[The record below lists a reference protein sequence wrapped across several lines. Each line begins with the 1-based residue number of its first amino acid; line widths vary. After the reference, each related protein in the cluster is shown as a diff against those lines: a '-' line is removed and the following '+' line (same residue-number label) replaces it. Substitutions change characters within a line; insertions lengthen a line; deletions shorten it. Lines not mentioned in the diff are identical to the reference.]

1 MFIYYTFVFRG
12 VSLDSQTLKGTTTI
26 GLVSS
31 DGIVFATDRRASYG
45 HFIASDRAQKS
56 FNINDAV
63 GATVAGSVGD
73 AESLMRL
80 IQAEASLYEISNG
93 EKMSSKSIAT
103 LMANILQGNKIFPYL
118 VQLLIGGFDLDEV
131 KLFTLDP
138 IGGLIEEKMAATG
151 SGSPMAYGVLEQE
164 YSENKTV
171 EDNIPIAVKA
181 LSSALKRDSATG
193 DGMDVVVIT
202 KKGFRKYDDS
212 EVKTIADKV
221 VKKK

>member
-1 MFIYYTFVFRG
+1 M
-12 VSLDSQTLKGTTTI
+12 DSQTLKGTTTI
-26 GLVSS
+26 GLVCS

-45 HFIASDRAQKS
+45 HFIASDRAQKA

-93 EKMSSKSIAT
+93 EKMSANSIAA

-118 VQLLIGGFDLDEV
+118 VQLLIGGFDGEQARLYS
-131 KLFTLDP
+131 LDP
-138 IGGLIEEKMAATG
+138 IGGLIEEKMASTG

-164 YSENKTV
+164 YSENRSV
-171 EDNIPIAVKA
+171 QDNVPIAVKA

-193 DGMDVVVIT
+193 DGIDVVAIT
-202 KKGFRKYDDS
+202 KDGFKKYADS
-212 EVKTIADKV
+212 DVKAIADKV
-221 VKKK
+221 AKKK

>member
-1 MFIYYTFVFRG
+1 MEP
-12 VSLDSQTLKGTTTI
+12 QTLKGTTTI
-26 GLVSS
+26 GLVCS
-31 DGIVFATDRRASYG
+31 DGVVFATDRRASYG
-45 HFIASDRAQKS
+45 HFIASDRAQKA

-80 IQAEASLYEISNG
+80 IQAEASLYEINSG
-93 EKMSSKSIAT
+93 EKMSAKSIST

-118 VQLLIGGFDLDEV
+118 VQLLIGGFDGDQPRLYS
-131 KLFTLDP
+131 LDP
-138 IGGLIEEKMAATG
+138 IGGLIEEKMASTG
-151 SGSPMAYGVLEQE
+151 SGSPMAYGVLEQD

-171 EDNIPIAVKA
+171 QENVPVAVKA

-202 KKGFRKYDDS
+202 KQGFRKYDDN
-212 EVKTIADKV
+212 EVKAIAESV